1 MPAHPERPTL
11 YVGTPATQTYSPDL
25 LPLMQLLLAT
35 LADLDFEH
43 ASDLEAVRTSS
54 ADEWLK
60 QTTIRTLQER
70 HQKRRAPYARRLDG
84 LQKQLQAIAA

>member
-1 MPAHPERPTL
+1 MPANPKRPL
-11 YVGTPATQTYSPDL
+11 FHAGTPATQTYSPEL

-43 ASDLEAVRTSS
+43 ASDLEAVRNSS

-60 QTTIRTLQER
+60 QTTIRTLQQR
-70 HQKRRAPYARRLDG
+70 HQKRRAPYARRLDS
-84 LQKQLQAIAA
+84 LQKQLRAMAA